1 VGMRSMTFLKAGMS
15 DGDAPLYES
24 SVTVGAMHYMAARS
38 DLVGLAVNWGDPVD
52 KTLRE
57 QVTGELFYRLQLAQN
72 LAVTPSVQ
80 LIIDPALNSTE
91 DELWITGVRA
101 RLTL

>member
-1 VGMRSMTFLKAGMS
+1 MRCMAFIEAGMS

-52 KTLRE
+52 KALRE
-57 QVTGELFYRLQLAQN
+57 QLTGELFYQLQLAQN
-72 LAVTPSVQ
+72 LAITPSVQ
-80 LIIDPALNSTE
+80 LVIDPALNPAE
-91 DELWITGVRA
+91 NELWITGVRA